1 MHWPP
6 AGWPLK
12 STMHW
17 PSRHRRFVVAA
28 ICAFCAGVII
38 AAHFFPGFPFLS
50 AVWRQEQNFQDFL
63 QREGRKTA
71 TRPDFVFLGIDQST
85 LELPPF
91 LPEDLAT
98 NRAFQ
103 LMTERP
109 FPWSREVYALLLDRL
124 FEAGARLVM
133 FDLLFNPPNDGDL
146 ALHQALDRYR
156 DRVVVGS
163 NIDTANANQIVVPN
177 ATLIPPPALADDR
190 VGFVTFWPDSID
202 GKVRAIYFT
211 KSDRQLAG
219 QDPFPGE
226 EILESFS
233 ARALQKLGHSADV
246 PRDQLGHQLRFSE
259 SNVYYPRPLYEV
271 FDPKFWHANYADGAF
286 FKDKVIIVGP
296 SAQVFHD
303 FVATPME
310 PDTPGPALH
319 LQAIAAAL
327 SREFLRSTSESI
339 NLALVAMGG
348 ALAWA
353 LIAFVGRP
361 LVRVAALLAIA
372 ALYVTLA
379 RVAYDRIGLLIL
391 VVPVLAAFL
400 SGGFLSLGFEYVLE
414 SMEKLRTRRTLERYV
429 SKNLVK
435 EILENPDSFYGNLR
449 GVRLPATIL
458 FSDIVG
464 FTALTESA
472 DPEAVVRQLNE
483 YLSRMTTAV
492 FENDGTLDKFIGDAV
507 MAVWGNVSSRGVA
520 EDAKSCARA
529 ALTMRRELRALN
541 EKWKAEGIAP
551 FAIGIGINQGDVL
564 GGNIGS
570 QEKADPTVIGDAVN
584 LASRL
589 EALTRTYAVDILVG
603 ERARELIHDEFHLRS
618 VALVQVKGKTKPVEI
633 FTLIG
638 ARNDPRDQ
646 EFLQRLEIYEAGFR
660 KFRERDFTQAKILF
674 SKFLELYPDD
684 TLAQMYLER
693 ALEYLEQPPDQ
704 AWKAVEIF
712 QKK

>member
-1 MHWPP
+1 
-6 AGWPLK
+6 
-12 STMHW
+12 
-17 PSRHRRFVVAA
+17 
-28 ICAFCAGVII
+28 
-38 AAHFFPGFPFLS
+38 
-50 AVWRQEQNFQDFL
+50 
-63 QREGRKTA
+63 
-71 TRPDFVFLGIDQST
+71 
-85 LELPPF
+85 
-91 LPEDLAT
+91 
-98 NRAFQ
+98 
-103 LMTERP
+103 
-109 FPWSREVYALLLDRL
+109 
-124 FEAGARLVM
+124 M
-133 FDLLFNPPNDGDL
+133 FDLLFNPPNDGDP
-146 ALHQALDRYR
+146 ALRQALDRYR
-156 DRVVVGS
+156 DRVVVGA
-163 NIDTANANQIVVPN
+163 NIDTANANQIILPN
-177 ATLIPPPALADDR
+177 AAVIPPPALKDDR
-190 VGFVTFWPDSID
+190 VGFVNFWPDSVD
-202 GKVRAIYFT
+202 RKVRAIYFT
-211 KSDRQLAG
+211 TSDRQLAG
-219 QDPFPGE
+219 QPASPDE
-226 EILESFS
+226 EVFESFS

-259 SNVYYPRPLYEV
+259 SHVYYPRPLYEV
-271 FDPKFWHANYADGAF
+271 FDPKFWRANYADGAF

-327 SREFLRSTSESI
+327 DHEFLRSTSKST
-339 NLALVAMGG
+339 NLALVALGG

-353 LIAFVGRP
+353 LIAFIRRP
-361 LVRVAALLAIA
+361 LVRVATLLAMA
-372 ALYVTLA
+372 VLYLAFA
-379 RVAYDRIGLLIL
+379 RVAYDRIGWLVA

-400 SGGFLSLGFEYVLE
+400 SAGFLSLGFEYVLE

-435 EILENPDSFYGNLR
+435 EILENPDSFYSNLR

-483 YLSRMTTAV
+483 YLSRMTAAV

-520 EDAKSCARA
+520 EDAKCCARA
-529 ALTMRRELRALN
+529 ALAMRRGLRILN
-541 EKWKAEGIAP
+541 QKWQAEGKAP

-589 EALTRTYAVDILVG
+589 EALTRTYGVDVLVG
-603 ERARELIHDEFHLRS
+603 ASATELIRDEFHLRS

-638 ARNDPRDQ
+638 ARKDAGNEEFLERLKTYETGLRKFRARDFTGAKTLFG
-646 EFLQRLEIYEAGFR
+646 EFLQF
-660 KFRERDFTQAKILF
+660 
-674 SKFLELYPDD
+674 YPDD
-684 TLAQMYLER
+684 ALARMYFDR
-693 ALEYLEQPPDQ
+693 SVEYEEQPP
-704 AWKAVEIF
+704 AASWNAVEVF